1 MQCNKPT
8 SNMPVAGCDAR
19 PYKTRKHTGAGAAHL
34 PAVSPADVEAL
45 PPRARS
51 EVAGSEDCIDRFVL
65 RHARLYLQFAR
76 SCATRRATCSHSAG
90 SCGAEPSAL
99 GGDAIA
105 FGSGERRV
113 SRPQVWMWRR
123 TEGGTLQTNTALA
136 AQRRRIGR
144 VGLKL
149 LRVVTRSPESCMR
162 RGCARVS
169 AWWVV
174 ACVRVLRSR
183 DVWI

>member
-113 SRPQVWMWRR
+113 SRPQAERGRDASNKHR
-123 TEGGTLQTNTALA
+123 TGGPAPAYRPRGSQATACDHS
-136 AQRRRIGR
+136 QPRIVHASR
-144 VGLKL
+144 V
-149 LRVVTRSPESCMR
+149 
-162 RGCARVS
+162 CARLC
-169 AWWVV
+169 A
-174 ACVRVLRSR
+174 AACCVRARARSRARSR